1 MVIIYGFF
9 YYPGPS
15 NPGQNYEI
23 YKGRVLYVSGKKP
36 QPQPKGRRGKV
47 VQVLHR
53 KAGGATDG
61 AQNIILM
68 MRMEEKLNP
77 INIKTWAS
85 RTISGCLDTRVGG
98 KKVHLVTSTTI
109 RDRVY

>member
-1 MVIIYGFF
+1 MVIIYGFL
-9 YYPGPS
+9 YYPGPDT
-15 NPGQNYEI
+15 PGRNYERS
-23 YKGRVLYVSGKKP
+23 KGGVLYVSGNKP
-36 QPQPKGRRGKV
+36 RPQPKGWRGKV

-68 MRMEEKLNP
+68 MRMEEKLTP
-77 INIKTWAS
+77 INIKTWES
-85 RTISGCLDTRVGG
+85 QTIGGCLDTRVGVN
-98 KKVHLVTSTTI
+98 KVHLVTSTPI